1 MADKLLM
8 VMMNA
13 DPRSAMEVVPPISQA
28 TIAAAME
35 FEVEI
40 IFSGRTAE
48 LVKPGIAASIAA
60 NKGSSKTVLDLLR
73 DAVAAGV
80 KIKVCALGLQYWGEE
95 VIAEV
100 CETVG
105 DAYIISEAMDS
116 DTVTFNY

>member
-13 DPRSAMEVVPPISQA
+13 DPRSAMEIVPPVSQA
-28 TIAAAME
+28 TVAAAME

-48 LVKPGIAASIAA
+48 LVKPGVAESVAIKQGADK
-60 NKGSSKTVLDLLR
+60 NVLELLR
-73 DAVAAGV
+73 EAVAAGV
-80 KIKVCALGLQYWGEE
+80 KIKVCALGLEYWGEE

-100 CETVG
+100 GETVG

>member
-1 MADKLLM
+1 M